1 MEELFSS
8 RTRAVRRSEIRELLK
23 LAERPEV
30 ISLAGGFPDPAT
42 FPHEEF
48 AEIAERVLREDYQK
62 ALQYGATEGD
72 RSFREA
78 VRAWL
83 AQDGLELSLDEI
95 TITSASQQGLDLVS
109 KVFLDPGDVVF
120 CDLPTYL
127 AAIQVFTAYQAE
139 RVGIP
144 QRDDGMDL
152 DILEMRIEEALHQ
165 GKRPKLI
172 YLVPDFH
179 NPTGITMSLAKRRR
193 VLEIAERYNLLII
206 EDDPYSKL
214 RFEGQPL
221 PLIKS
226 LDTTGRVIFLRT
238 FSKTLCPGIRLG
250 MLVASPE
257 LSNQIVKLKQPTDLC
272 SPPLTQRLAYEF
284 MTHYDFAGHI
294 AEIREIY
301 REKRDA
307 MIEAL
312 ERYMPPLPEISWTHP
327 QGGFFV
333 WLTLPQFVDTREMFP
348 RAVEKNV
355 AYVVGQAFF
364 ADGSGQNTMRLSF
377 SEPSPELIAEGI
389 RRLSEVIE
397 EELTV
402 APAGAVS

>member
-1 MEELFSS
+1 MDKPFAS
-8 RTRAVRRSEIRELLK
+8 RTRAVKRSEIRELLK

-30 ISLAGGFPDPAT
+30 ISLAGGFPDPVT

-48 AEIAERVLREDYQK
+48 AEIAARVLREDYQR
-62 ALQYGATEGD
+62 ALQYGVTEGD
-72 RSFREA
+72 RLLRGA
-78 VRAWL
+78 VRDWL

-95 TITSASQQGLDLVS
+95 TITSASQQGLDLVG
-109 KVFLDPGDVVF
+109 KVFLDRGDVVF

-127 AAIQVFTAYQAE
+127 AAIQMFTAYGAE
-139 RVGIP
+139 KVGIP
-144 QRDDGMDL
+144 QQEDGMDL
-152 DILEMRIEEALHQ
+152 DILERRIAEALQ
-165 GKRPKLI
+165 RGKRPKLI

-214 RFEGQPL
+214 RFAGEPL
-221 PLIKS
+221 PPIKS
-226 LDTTGRVIFLRT
+226 LDRSGRVVFLRT
-238 FSKTLCPGIRLG
+238 FSKTLCPGIRVGL
-250 MLVASPE
+250 MAASAE
-257 LSNQIVKLKQPTDLC
+257 ITDQIVKLKQPTDLC

-294 AEIREIY
+294 AEIQRIY

-307 MIEAL
+307 MLEAL
-312 ERYMPPLPEISWTHP
+312 EEYMPRHPGISWTHP

-333 WLTLPQFVDTREMFP
+333 WLTLPEFVDTREMFP
-348 RAVEKNV
+348 QAVERRV

-364 ADGSGQNTMRLSF
+364 VDGSGRNTMRLSY
-377 SEPSPELIAEGI
+377 SEPSPELIREGI
-389 RRLSEVIE
+389 RRLAGVIE
-397 EELTV
+397 EEITV